1 MRLEVRGARVQ
12 QALELIVNGGMI
24 MALIDFKC
32 NACGE
37 KFDEIVKLSNRE
49 SIKCPKCGSTD
60 VKQVFEGKCNTA
72 GSGKGG
78 GGCTS
83 GSCGGCSGCH

>member
-1 MRLEVRGARVQ
+1 
-12 QALELIVNGGMI
+12 

-32 NACGE
+32 SNCGE
-37 KFDEIVKLSNRE
+37 KFDEIVKPSDRDN
-49 SIKCPKCGSTD
+49 IKCPKCGSKD
-60 VKQVFEGKCNTA
+60 VKQIFEGRCNTV

-78 GGCTS
+78 GSCSS